1 MAPLPAAGRPRHVA
15 ARDVRVTAPRG
26 GGGRPV
32 PRRDKIRR
40 NGFKAVL
47 IYNGGGAAE
56 DNNLTAKCA
65 RSNMALAS
73 VT

>member
-1 MAPLPAAGRPRHVA
+1 
-15 ARDVRVTAPRG
+15 VTAPRG